1 MKLPWQQP
9 PGLVEGCSSVSVG
22 WLADMLADGPYQ
34 LLGRRSRQGPSPAAF
49 KPAPSPG
56 LRYPFSSLL
65 TRLHRKQDV
74 VTHAYQSVHLGGCDE
89 TIMS

>member
-34 LLGRRSRQGPSPAAF
+34 LLGRSRQGPSPAAF
-49 KPAPSPG
+49 KSAPGPG
-56 LRYPFSSLL
+56 LRNLL
-65 TRLHRKQDV
+65 H
-74 VTHAYQSVHLGGCDE
+74 HCSVDSTESRAWWLMPVNPYTWE
-89 TIMS
+89 AVMR